1 MSMVLRGRPMSMLG
15 RRLAVRVVAFGF
27 KYGLPADIDLLFD
40 VRFLRNPN
48 YEAALEPLTGEDPA
62 VGAYVAADPSTAP
75 FLAKIFDLIDFLLPL
90 YSDESSGL
98 TIAIGCTG
106 GRHRSVYI
114 AHQLCAHLE
123 SNDAVDVNLE
133 LRDAQ
138 R

>member
-1 MSMVLRGRPMSMLG
+1 MLLRARPVSMLG
-15 RRLAVRVVAFGF
+15 RRLAVRIVAFGF
-27 KYGLPADIDLLFD
+27 KHGLPADIDLLFD

-48 YEAALEPLTGEDPA
+48 YEPDLEPLTGEDPA
-62 VGAYVAADPSTAP
+62 VGAYIAADASTAP
-75 FLAKIFDLIDFLLPL
+75 FLEKLFNLIDFLIPL
-90 YSDESSGL
+90 YSDERGGL

-114 AHQLCAHLE
+114 AHRLCAHLE

-133 LRDAQ
+133 MRDAQ